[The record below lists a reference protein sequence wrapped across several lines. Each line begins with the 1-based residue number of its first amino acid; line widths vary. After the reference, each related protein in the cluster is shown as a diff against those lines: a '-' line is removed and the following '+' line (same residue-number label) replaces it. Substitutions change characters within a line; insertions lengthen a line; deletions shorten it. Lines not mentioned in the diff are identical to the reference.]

1 MGWTER
7 ATTAKLNKTRSS
19 ELFLERTLVLIS
31 LLLAASF
38 AKSAPY
44 LRINMRAIYTTCQ
57 TIAIYSNG
65 YLGEF
70 RTVFEIGRS
79 VYDAA
84 DRFVHVDRTRT
95 AAKG

>member
-1 MGWTER
+1 MDWTEH
-7 ATTAKLNKTRSS
+7 ATAAKLNKSRSS

-57 TIAIYSNG
+57 AIAIYNNNG

-70 RTVFEIGRS
+70 RTVFEIRRS

-84 DRFVHVDRTRT
+84 D
-95 AAKG
+95 